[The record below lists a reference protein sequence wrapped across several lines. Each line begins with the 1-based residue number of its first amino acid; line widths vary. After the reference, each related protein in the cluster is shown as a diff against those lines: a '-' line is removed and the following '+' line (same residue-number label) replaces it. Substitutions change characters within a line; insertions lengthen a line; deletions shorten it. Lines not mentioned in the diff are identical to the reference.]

1 MMRADLRW
9 PKAGAYGD
17 GDLMGQRVEMM
28 WLYNPSLP
36 SMGSLEAKSE
46 TGLDVV
52 YLGSDLR
59 KGE

>member
-9 PKAGAYGD
+9 PKAGAYGK

-28 WLYNPSLP
+28 WLSPSLP

-52 YLGSDLR
+52 Y
-59 KGE
+59 